1 MQIDKIKWA
10 ADNAALKVEANGN
23 QQQRGWDTAD
33 GTITGNPDQPTLQ
46 TTNGW
51 MHAVYSW
58 LEYINGIRT
67 PIGTI
72 LTSALSEEQFNSV
85 TSGNW
90 ALCDGRDVGGSQWS
104 TITLGTNAPDLR
116 GYILGGAGSSGITLQ
131 ETGAPVEDIASLN
144 QYVDENISL
153 RSLSGTAE
161 AGDTTFDV
169 GGKTVNMQGFT
180 FSGSTGNNANN
191 YRLSLDATQR
201 VDRPQNNLKARS
213 DWTEAQLFGSGG
225 SSNDN
230 IIFTVTNFQHQHRVN
245 GYIAAKN
252 ITGSNNVKPTPT
264 SSRLAYPEQS
274 NERAYNFIP
283 NSFGVNY
290 FLRID

>member
-51 MHAVYSW
+51 MHAVYKW

-85 TSGNW
+85 TSGSW
-90 ALCDGRDVGGSQWS
+90 VLCDGSYVGGSQWS
-104 TITLGTNAPDLR
+104 ALTLNTEAPDLR

-131 ETGAPVEDIASLN
+131 ETGAPVEDIGLLN
-144 QYVDENISL
+144 QYVEDSVSL
-153 RSLSGTAE
+153 RSLSATAE
-161 AGDTTFDV
+161 AGDTPFDV
-169 GGKTVNMQGFT
+169 GNKDIQVSHVVW
-180 FSGSTGNNANN
+180 SGNTNTLNNPTTRATLG
-191 YRLSLDATQR
+191 YTRKDLVVSSLH
-201 VDRPQNNLKARS
+201 PSS
-213 DWTEAQLFGSGG
+213 DWVDYPLACLANEESLEFDV
-225 SSNDN
+225 N
-230 IIFTVTNFQHQHRVN
+230 NFQHNHRFTGKLQGGNVVGETKMVTTPVTN
-245 GYIAAKN
+245 KIAYSEPN
-252 ITGSNNVKPTPT
+252 TEDYSFVP
-264 SSRLAYPEQS
+264 QS
-274 NERAYNFIP
+274 I
-283 NSFGVNY
+283 GVNY